1 MDKPIENADE
11 LEKLRLVR
19 KILSKRG
26 KIPSDDVR
34 RAKAIRQDRM
44 CRRCRWR
51 RDGLETCVLPRCLRE
66 GNKTEKRESAKNDA
80 G

>member
-19 KILSKRG
+19 KILSKRS
-26 KIPSDDVR
+26 KTLSESVR
-34 RAKAIRQDRM
+34 RAKVIRQDRI

-51 RDGLETCVLPRCLRE
+51 RDGVDICVLPRCFKER
-66 GNKTEKRESAKNDA
+66 T
-80 G
+80 